1 MRRSASDE
9 RPWRRRSES
18 GAEEAGMT
26 KQVAETA
33 WSHPGAVSIGRP
45 SFSSAMTVPELMSSG

>member
-1 MRRSASDE
+1 MRRSAAGE
-9 RPWRRRSES
+9 RAWRRRSEL

-33 WSHPGAVSIGRP
+33 WSHPGAVSIERL
-45 SFSSAMTVPELMSSG
+45 SFSSAMTVPE

>member
-1 MRRSASDE
+1 MRRSAAGE
-9 RPWRRRSES
+9 RPWRRRSEL

-33 WSHPGAVSIGRP
+33 WSHPGAVSIGRL
-45 SFSSAMTVPELMSSG
+45 SFSSAMTVPE

>member
-26 KQVAETA
+26 KQVAERMDISRIRLSHKKTA
-33 WSHPGAVSIGRP
+33 NAGLHS
-45 SFSSAMTVPELMSSG
+45 